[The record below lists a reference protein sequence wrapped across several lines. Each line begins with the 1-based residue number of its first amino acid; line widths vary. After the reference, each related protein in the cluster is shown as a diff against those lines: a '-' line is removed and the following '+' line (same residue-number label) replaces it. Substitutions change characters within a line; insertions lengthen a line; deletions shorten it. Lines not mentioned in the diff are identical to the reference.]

1 MILIE
6 PCCASKHFMLL
17 RDAIGTHGRTRFEG
31 YGDLSLTEMLPAMLT
46 RYSETTM
53 MIIAPS
59 IPDQAADIIDEW
71 LRKTWARMDGKGRL
85 NVLSH
90 LTIVA
95 DLSETASPTLSTW
108 LTNNPY
114 PNRLTLVNKPQ
125 DVTAL
130 LLPDMAVI
138 GPMNFRYGEH
148 FVCEVTTI
156 ADEVKEYWNESTK
169 RAESVASTKDT
180 STKGTSSTKDT
191 DDTKEPTTEE
201 DTKEASSSEPINPI
215 EPTLPIKAKS
225 KKTPKMTKAK
235 NDYELS

>member
-1 MILIE
+1 MRLIE

-46 RYSETTM
+46 RYSETMM

-130 LLPDMAVI
+130 LLPDMVVV
-138 GPMNFRYGEH
+138 GPMNFRYGER

-156 ADEVKEYWNESTK
+156 ADEVSEYW
-169 RAESVASTKDT
+169 
-180 STKGTSSTKDT
+180 
-191 DDTKEPTTEE
+191 KEGKKKITPP
-201 DTKEASSSEPINPI
+201 DPI
-215 EPTLPIKAKS
+215 EPIEPIEPKATKR
-225 KKTPKMTKAK
+225 KAYRLDNRKTATSSPLTSS
-235 NDYELS
+235 NDSNYELS